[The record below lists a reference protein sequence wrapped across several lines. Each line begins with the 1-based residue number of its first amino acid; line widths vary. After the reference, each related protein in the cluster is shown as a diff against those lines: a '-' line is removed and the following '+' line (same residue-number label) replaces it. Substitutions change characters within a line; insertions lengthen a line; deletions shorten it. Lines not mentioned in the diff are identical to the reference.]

1 MIILDLDKEYN
12 NISHYENLSS
22 MQRRLITEITKFRN
36 ELLLNNINATHIIVG
51 NRILNFISD
60 SSLFRPV
67 PIDIDSVESFYKIG
81 NLMQLD
87 VYVDLNLPDDELII
101 TIDKNL
107 IRDIKL
113 DAILFDGQLTSSYSK
128 HIKVKSIVI

>member
-12 NISHYENLSS
+12 NISQYENLSS

-113 DAILFDGQLTSSYSK
+113 DAILFDSDLITSYSK

>member
-113 DAILFDGQLTSSYSK
+113 DAILFDSDLITSYSK

>member
-1 MIILDLDKEYN
+1 
-12 NISHYENLSS
+12 
-22 MQRRLITEITKFRN
+22 MQRRLITEITKFKN
-36 ELLLNNINATHIIVG
+36 ELLLNNIYATQMIVG

-113 DAILFDGQLTSSYSK
+113 DAILFDSDLITSYSK

>member
-12 NISHYENLSS
+12 NISQYENLSS

-113 DAILFDGQLTSSYSK
+113 DAILFDGQLISSYSK